1 MLINRTTRDVL
12 LEIIKDYIGCL
23 PVKKIEESSR
33 LSIVNTVTL
42 IKGRTKR
49 EALYIECD
57 DSEIETLL
65 YEYLKML
72 DKKHHLAIVTL
83 VDRLSSVES
92 IPKMNEVCKVA
103 AYYKIFPTASIG
115 DCRIK
120 ILVAFITDSSGLLDV
135 DFAINNVLNS

>member
-1 MLINRTTRDVL
+1 MLINRTNRDVL
-12 LEIIKDYIGCL
+12 LEIIKDYVGCL
-23 PVKKIEESSR
+23 PVKKIDESSR
-33 LSIVNTVTL
+33 LSLVNTVAL
-42 IKGRTKR
+42 IKGRAKR

-65 YEYLKML
+65 YDYLKML

-103 AYYKIFPTASIG
+103 AYYKIYPTASV
-115 DCRIK
+115 DSKIK

-135 DFAINNVLNS
+135 DFAINNVLKS

>member
-1 MLINRTTRDVL
+1 MLINRTNRDVL
-12 LEIIKDYIGCL
+12 LEKLKDYVGCL
-23 PVKKIEESSR
+23 PVKKIDESSR
-33 LSIVNTVTL
+33 LSLVNTVAL
-42 IKGRTKR
+42 IKGRAKR

-65 YEYLKML
+65 YDYLKML

-103 AYYKIFPTASIG
+103 AYYKIYPTASV
-115 DCRIK
+115 DSKIK

-135 DFAINNVLNS
+135 DFAINNVLKS

>member
-1 MLINRTTRDVL
+1 MLINRTNRDVL
-12 LEIIKDYIGCL
+12 LEKLKDYVGCL
-23 PVKKIEESSR
+23 PVKKIDESSR
-33 LSIVNTVTL
+33 LSLVNTVVL
-42 IKGRTKR
+42 IKGRAKR

-65 YEYLKML
+65 YDYLKML

-103 AYYKIFPTASIG
+103 AYYKIYPTASV
-115 DCRIK
+115 DSKIK

-135 DFAINNVLNS
+135 DFAINNVLKS

>member
-1 MLINRTTRDVL
+1 MLINRTNRDVL
-12 LEIIKDYIGCL
+12 LEIIKDYVGCL
-23 PVKKIEESSR
+23 PVKKIDESSR
-33 LSIVNTVTL
+33 LSLVNTVVL
-42 IKGRTKR
+42 IKGRAKR

-65 YEYLKML
+65 YDYLKML

-103 AYYKIFPTASIG
+103 AYYKIYPTASE
-115 DCRIK
+115 DSKIK

-135 DFAINNVLNS
+135 DFAINNVLKL

>member
-1 MLINRTTRDVL
+1 MLINRTNRDVL
-12 LEIIKDYIGCL
+12 LEIIKDYVGCL
-23 PVKKIEESSR
+23 PVNKIDDSSR

-42 IKGRTKR
+42 IKGRAKR

-65 YEYLKML
+65 YEYIKML

-103 AYYKIFPTASIG
+103 TYYKIYPTSSL
-115 DCRIK
+115 DSKIK
-120 ILVAFITDSSGLLDV
+120 ILVAFITDSSGILDV
-135 DFAINNVLNS
+135 DFAINNILKS

>member
-1 MLINRTTRDVL
+1 MLVKRINRDVL
-12 LEIIKDYIGCL
+12 LEIIKDYASCL
-23 PVKKIEESSR
+23 PVKKIDDSSR

-42 IKGRTKR
+42 IKGRAKR
-49 EALYIECD
+49 EVLYIECD

-65 YEYLKML
+65 YEYIKML

-83 VDRLSSVES
+83 VERLSSVES

-103 AYYKIFPTASIG
+103 AYYKIYPTSSI
-115 DCRIK
+115 DSKIK

-135 DFAINNVLNS
+135 DFAINNVLKS

>member
-1 MLINRTTRDVL
+1 MLINRINRDVL
-12 LEIIKDYIGCL
+12 REKLKDYVGCL
-23 PVKKIEESSR
+23 LVEKIDDSSR
-33 LSIVNTVTL
+33 LSIFNTVTL

-65 YEYLKML
+65 YEYIKML

-103 AYYKIFPTASIG
+103 AYYKIYPIASI
-115 DCRIK
+115 DSKIK
-120 ILVAFITDSSGLLDV
+120 ILVAFITDSSELLDV
-135 DFAINNVLNS
+135 DFAINNVLKS

>member
-1 MLINRTTRDVL
+1 MLINRTNRDVL
-12 LEIIKDYIGCL
+12 LEIIKDYVGCL
-23 PVKKIEESSR
+23 PVKKIDESSR
-33 LSIVNTVTL
+33 LSLVNTVVL
-42 IKGRTKR
+42 IKGRAKR
-49 EALYIECD
+49 EALYIECN

-65 YEYLKML
+65 YDYLKML

-103 AYYKIFPTASIG
+103 AYYKIYPTASV
-115 DCRIK
+115 DSKIK

-135 DFAINNVLNS
+135 DFAINNVLKS

>member
-1 MLINRTTRDVL
+1 MLINRTNRDVL
-12 LEIIKDYIGCL
+12 LEIIKDYVGCL
-23 PVKKIEESSR
+23 PVKKIDEASR
-33 LSIVNTVTL
+33 LSLANTVSL
-42 IKGRTKR
+42 IKGRAKR

-83 VDRLSSVES
+83 IDRLFSVES

-103 AYYKIFPTASIG
+103 AYYKIYPTASV
-115 DCRIK
+115 DSKIK
-120 ILVAFITDSSGLLDV
+120 ILVAFITDSSGILDV
-135 DFAINNVLNS
+135 DFAINNVLKS

>member
-1 MLINRTTRDVL
+1 MLINRTNRDVL
-12 LEIIKDYIGCL
+12 LEIIKDYVGCL
-23 PVKKIEESSR
+23 PVNKIDDSSR

-42 IKGRTKR
+42 IKGRAKR

-65 YEYLKML
+65 YEYIKML

-103 AYYKIFPTASIG
+103 TYYKIYPTSSI
-115 DCRIK
+115 DSKIK

-135 DFAINNVLNS
+135 DFAINNVLKS

>member
-1 MLINRTTRDVL
+1 MLINRTNRDVL
-12 LEIIKDYIGCL
+12 LEKLKDYVGCL
-23 PVKKIEESSR
+23 PVQKIDESSR
-33 LSIVNTVTL
+33 LSLVNTVVL
-42 IKGRTKR
+42 IKGRAKR

-65 YEYLKML
+65 YDYLKML

-103 AYYKIFPTASIG
+103 AYYKIYPTASV
-115 DCRIK
+115 DSKIK
-120 ILVAFITDSSGLLDV
+120 ILVAFITDSSGILDV
-135 DFAINNVLNS
+135 DFAINNVLKS

>member
-1 MLINRTTRDVL
+1 MLINRTNRDVL
-12 LEIIKDYIGCL
+12 LEKLKDYVGCL
-23 PVKKIEESSR
+23 PVKKIDESSR
-33 LSIVNTVTL
+33 LSLVNTVVL
-42 IKGRTKR
+42 IKGRAKR

-65 YEYLKML
+65 YDYLKML

-103 AYYKIFPTASIG
+103 AYYKIYPTASV
-115 DCRIK
+115 DSKIK
-120 ILVAFITDSSGLLDV
+120 ILFAFITDSSGLLDV
-135 DFAINNVLNS
+135 DFAINNVLKS

>member
-1 MLINRTTRDVL
+1 MLINRTNRDVL
-12 LEIIKDYIGCL
+12 LEIIKDYVGCL
-23 PVKKIEESSR
+23 PVKKIDESSR
-33 LSIVNTVTL
+33 LSLVNTVVL
-42 IKGRTKR
+42 IKGRAKR

-65 YEYLKML
+65 YDYLKML

-103 AYYKIFPTASIG
+103 AYYKIYPTASV
-115 DCRIK
+115 DSKIK

-135 DFAINNVLNS
+135 DFAINNVLKS

>member
-1 MLINRTTRDVL
+1 MLINRTNRDVL
-12 LEIIKDYIGCL
+12 LEKLKDYFGCL
-23 PVKKIEESSR
+23 PVKKIDESSR
-33 LSIVNTVTL
+33 LSLVNTVTL
-42 IKGRTKR
+42 IKGRAKR

-65 YEYLKML
+65 YDYLKML

-103 AYYKIFPTASIG
+103 AYYMIYPTASV
-115 DCRIK
+115 DSKIK

-135 DFAINNVLNS
+135 DFAINNVLKS

>member
-1 MLINRTTRDVL
+1 MLINRTNRDVL
-12 LEIIKDYIGCL
+12 LEKLKDYVGCL
-23 PVKKIEESSR
+23 PVQKIDESSR
-33 LSIVNTVTL
+33 LSLVNTVVL
-42 IKGRTKR
+42 IKGRAKR

-65 YEYLKML
+65 YDYLKML

-103 AYYKIFPTASIG
+103 AYYKIYPTASV
-115 DCRIK
+115 DSKIK

-135 DFAINNVLNS
+135 DFAINNVLKS

>member
-1 MLINRTTRDVL
+1 MLINRTNRDVL
-12 LEIIKDYIGCL
+12 LEKLKDYVGCL
-23 PVKKIEESSR
+23 PVKKIDESSR

-42 IKGRTKR
+42 IKGRAKR

-65 YEYLKML
+65 YDYLKML
-72 DKKHHLAIVTL
+72 DKKQHLAIVTL

-103 AYYKIFPTASIG
+103 AYYKIYPTVSI
-115 DCRIK
+115 DSKIK
-120 ILVAFITDSSGLLDV
+120 ILVAFITDSSGILDV
-135 DFAINNVLNS
+135 DFAINNVLKS

>member
-1 MLINRTTRDVL
+1 MLINRTNRDVL
-12 LEIIKDYIGCL
+12 REKLKDYVGCL
-23 PVKKIEESSR
+23 PVEKIDDSSR

-42 IKGRTKR
+42 IKGRAKR

-57 DSEIETLL
+57 DGEIETLL
-65 YEYLKML
+65 YDYLKML

-83 VDRLSSVES
+83 VDRLFSVES

-103 AYYKIFPTASIG
+103 AYYKIYLTASI
-115 DCRIK
+115 DSKIK

-135 DFAINNVLNS
+135 DFAINNVLKS